1 MVRSSFEIIL
11 FATSHLN
18 VRFVENSLKI
28 QFLVS
33 LYFLLKNYATDLL
46 SCLADQYLD
55 SEVARGDI
63 SHLDDGE
70 NKHRGDFY
78 MESNISFGTIHIS
91 WGWGEG
97 ML

>member
-55 SEVARGDI
+55 SEVAGGDI
-63 SHLDDGE
+63 SHFYDGE
-70 NKHRGDFY
+70 NKNRGDFLLG
-78 MESNISFGTIHIS
+78 I
-91 WGWGEG
+91 
-97 ML
+97 